1 MKGSDFIFY
10 PVQFLYYK
18 CHEVNSKRD
27 SSYIDSPDQIKKEK
41 NNPKNT
47 DDECLQYA
55 VTLALKYG
63 KIESHQERVS
73 NINNRL

>member
-27 SSYIDSPDQIKKEK
+27 SSYIDSPD
-41 NNPKNT
+41 
-47 DDECLQYA
+47 
-55 VTLALKYG
+55 
-63 KIESHQERVS
+63 
-73 NINNRL
+73 